1 MSAIERGNA
10 NPTPVDI
17 NNPKV
22 LVALAL
28 AARASE
34 AGADILDQHIGKGIA
49 YGRAL
54 NGSAT

>member
-1 MSAIERGNA
+1 MLFNA

-28 AARASE
+28 AAQASE
-34 AGADILDQHIGKGIA
+34 AGTEVLDNHLAEEIK
-49 YGRAL
+49 YHRTL
-54 NGSAT
+54 HGSAT